1 MDYNKLWIERIVVEN
16 SKLKICEKSLATRR
30 PGTFIDTWLAH
41 ARLTRDEPLDMM
53 QSKSINKE
61 DYQNK
66 HICHSISE
74 GTLDSR
80 KATGSKSINYQ
91 NIS

>member
-1 MDYNKLWIERIVVEN
+1 MDYNKLWIERIAVEN
-16 SKLKICEKSLATRR
+16 SGLKICEKVWRHDDQC
-30 PGTFIDTWLAH
+30 TFIDTWLAH
-41 ARLTRDEPLDMM
+41 ARLTGDGPLDMM

-80 KATGSKSINYQ
+80 KPTGSKSIKYQ
-91 NIS
+91 KIS